1 MGKKDEARVEFAKA
15 NSLNKKTDE
24 GLYKRIA
31 EANARPDPD
40 PKPEDPQK
48 PGAAPKPDEH

>member
-15 NSLNKKTDE
+15 NSLNKKTDQ

-31 EANARPDPD
+31 EANARPDSET
-40 PKPEDPQK
+40 KPEDSQK
-48 PGAAPKPDEH
+48 PDAAPKPDQR